1 MSLKQQMFEAAIRKL
16 NLPAAMESVIE
27 ELHDVAFQEDNDDDD
42 EPQYVEKDWKS
53 VDKDNGD
60 GTSSVE
66 TT

>member
-27 ELHDVAFQEDNDDDD
+27 ELHDVAFQEDID

>member
-1 MSLKQQMFEAAIRKL
+1 MSLKKQMFEAEIRKL

-27 ELHDVAFQEDNDDDD
+27 ELHDVAFQEDDD

-53 VDKDNGD
+53 VDKDLGD
-60 GTSSVE
+60 GNSSVE

>member
-1 MSLKQQMFEAAIRKL
+1 MFEEAIRKL

-27 ELHDVAFQEDNDDDD
+27 ELHDVAFQEDND

>member
-16 NLPAAMESVIE
+16 NLPAALESVIE
-27 ELHDVAFQEDNDDDD
+27 ELHDVAFQEDND

>member
-1 MSLKQQMFEAAIRKL
+1 MSLKKQMFEAEIRKL
-16 NLPAAMESVIE
+16 NLPAAMESVIK
-27 ELHDVAFQEDNDDDD
+27 ELHNVAYHEDNDDKL
-42 EPQYVEKDWKS
+42 QYVEKDWKS

>member
-1 MSLKQQMFEAAIRKL
+1 MSLKKQMFESEIRKL

-27 ELHDVAFQEDNDDDD
+27 ELHDATFPEDDVSP
-42 EPQYVEKDWKS
+42 EFVEKDWKS

>member
-1 MSLKQQMFEAAIRKL
+1 MSLKKQMFEAEIKKL
-16 NLPAAMESVIE
+16 NLPTAMESVIT
-27 ELHDVAFQEDNDDDD
+27 ELHDVAFQEDDD

>member
-1 MSLKQQMFEAAIRKL
+1 MFEAAIRKL

-27 ELHDVAFQEDNDDDD
+27 ELHDVAFQEDND
-42 EPQYVEKDWKS
+42 EPQYVVKDWKS

>member
-1 MSLKQQMFEAAIRKL
+1 MSLKKQMFEAEIRKL

-27 ELHDVAFQEDNDDDD
+27 ELHDVAYHEDDD

-53 VDKDNGD
+53 VDKDLGD
-60 GTSSVE
+60 GNSSVE

>member
-1 MSLKQQMFEAAIRKL
+1 MFESAIRKL
-16 NLPAAMESVIE
+16 NLPEAMESVIE
-27 ELHDVAFQEDNDDDD
+27 ELHDVAFQEDNDD
-42 EPQYVEKDWKS
+42 PQYVEKDWKS

>member
-1 MSLKQQMFEAAIRKL
+1 MSLKQQMFEEAIRKL

-27 ELHDVAFQEDNDDDD
+27 ELHDVAFQEDND

>member
-1 MSLKQQMFEAAIRKL
+1 MSLKQQMFESAIRKL

-27 ELHDVAFQEDNDDDD
+27 ELHDVAFQEDND

>member
-1 MSLKQQMFEAAIRKL
+1 MFEAEIKKL
-16 NLPAAMESVIE
+16 NLPTAMESVIT
-27 ELHDVAFQEDNDDDD
+27 ELHDVAFQEDDD